1 MGDLEFEFTATVI
14 EWRGPAPFYYAVVP
28 REESAAIGTPPSD
41 LSEPQ
46 GAIALRDSDNWG

>member
-28 REESAAIGTPPSD
+28 REESAAIGTPP
-41 LSEPQ
+41 P
-46 GAIALRDSDNWG
+46 LRLVRTSGGYSPP